1 MELKIRHS
9 LFVKIANE
17 QKKSTSRLGERDV
30 KVGDKL
36 IFRSTDDENF
46 AYETTVTDVKV
57 CKFSDITEED
67 AKMEGYV
74 SLEEMTTSLKSV
86 YEFDENSVFTLIKF
100 K

>member
-9 LFVKIANE
+9 LFTKIANE

-30 KVGDKL
+30 EVGEKL

-57 CKFSDITEED
+57 CKFSEITEED
-67 AKMEGYV
+67 AKMEGYT
-74 SLEEMTTSLKSV
+74 SLEEMTASLKNV
-86 YEFDENSVFTLIKF
+86 YEFDKNSVFTLIKF